1 MIMFRNTRLRCR
13 WEALLEFERMV
24 QQYKENGK
32 TLNLSG
38 KIAEI
43 KRRVRRDSRCGVD
56 RLAKPLTEE
65 WRRIAREDGESVT
78 EYRIFPGD
86 WSDMTDEEIY
96 EELRWLERHNYSQY
110 DCTGKL
116 CTAWLTWKRVKAGLS
131 VCHCM
136 VLDV

>member
-1 MIMFRNTRLRCR
+1 MINRRNDPLRER
-13 WEALLEFERMV
+13 WEDLLWFERMV
-24 QQYKENGK
+24 RLYKEDGK
-32 TLNLSG
+32 ALNLSD
-38 KIAEI
+38 KIARM
-43 KRRVRRDSRCGVD
+43 KRRIREESRCGED

-65 WRRIAREDGESVT
+65 WRRIGREDGESVT

-86 WSDMTDEEIY
+86 WSDTSDEEIHK
-96 EELRWLERHNYSQY
+96 ELRWLERHNYSQY

>member
-13 WEALLEFERMV
+13 WEAFLEFERMT
-24 QQYKENGK
+24 QQFEEDGK
-32 TLNLSG
+32 ALNLSA
-38 KIAEI
+38 KIARM
-43 KRRVRRDSRCGVD
+43 KRRIREESRCGED

-65 WRRIAREDGESVT
+65 WRRIGHEDGESVT

-86 WSDMTDEEIY
+86 YSDMTDEEIH